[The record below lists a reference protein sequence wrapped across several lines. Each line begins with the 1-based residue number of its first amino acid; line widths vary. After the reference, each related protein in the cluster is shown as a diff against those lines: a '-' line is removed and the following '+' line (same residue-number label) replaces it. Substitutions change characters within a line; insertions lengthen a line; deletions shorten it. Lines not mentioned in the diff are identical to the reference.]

1 MCKLNLQRLLK
12 TFFFQDH
19 TRFYT
24 VDSVVNLSQYNGD
37 SRPTTLPCVLMQ
49 LLVIKK
55 VLSKVV
61 FQVETPLGLKDPFTE
76 ITYHIYTMIYN

>member
-1 MCKLNLQRLLK
+1 MKAK
-12 TFFFQDH
+12 PAEAFKDIFFQDH
-19 TRFYT
+19 TRFYA

-55 VLSKVV
+55 MLSKVV
-61 FQVETPLGLKDPFTE
+61 FQVETPLGLKTLSLRSHIIFTL
-76 ITYHIYTMIYN
+76 